1 MAHLRL
7 YAVAVWNR
15 IGSTDHDRYW
25 DLRMNKQRKQDIKEV
40 MERIMELQNQMADES
55 AKLVERQARAAYC
68 P

>member
-1 MAHLRL
+1 
-7 YAVAVWNR
+7 
-15 IGSTDHDRYW
+15 
-25 DLRMNKQRKQDIKEV
+25 MNKQRKQDIKEV